1 MLNRVQDLFG
11 RRSGQAMLEYLVVFV
26 ALIALV
32 SVMAICLYAV
42 RQQANRTMVLI
53 GSDYP

>member
-1 MLNRVQDLFG
+1 
-11 RRSGQAMLEYLVVFV
+11 MLEYLVVFV